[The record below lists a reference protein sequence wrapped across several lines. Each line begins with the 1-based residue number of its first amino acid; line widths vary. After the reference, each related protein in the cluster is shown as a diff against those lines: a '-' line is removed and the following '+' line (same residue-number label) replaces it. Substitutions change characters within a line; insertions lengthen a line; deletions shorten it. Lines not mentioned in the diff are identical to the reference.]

1 MLYTNAASLFTNPK
15 HLQHLTQSAIG
26 LDNLFE
32 RVFGELSNFNQ
43 NQTSSYPPYN
53 LKKDGDDYI
62 IELAV
67 AGLNEE
73 DITVNVENGVLT
85 VESTTEKS
93 DEDFLYQGIAKRS
106 FIRCWTL
113 SDDIIVKGASLDA
126 GMLTI
131 KMEKIIPEEKK
142 AKQIKIVTNQKKL
155 S

>member
-67 AGLNEE
+67 AGLSEKDIKVHVE
-73 DITVNVENGVLT
+73 DKVLT
-85 VESTTEKS
+85 VSSDTEKS
-93 DEDFLYQGIAKRS
+93 DEAYLHQGIARRSFKRS
-106 FIRCWTL
+106 WTL
-113 SDDIIVKGASLDA
+113 ADDMIVHDA
-126 GMLTI
+126 TMTSGML
-131 KMEKIIPEEKK
+131 IISLERIVPEEKK
-142 AKQIKIVTNQKKL
+142 ARQIPIITK
-155 S
+155 

>member
-53 LKKDGDDYI
+53 LKRDGEHYI

-67 AGLNEE
+67 AGLSEE
-73 DITVNVENGVLT
+73 DIKVNVEDGVDEAISALT
-85 VESTTEKS
+85 FKPDV
-93 DEDFLYQGIAKRS
+93 AKC
-106 FIRCWTL
+106 FMLIIR
-113 SDDIIVKGASLDA
+113 
-126 GMLTI
+126 
-131 KMEKIIPEEKK
+131 KMQFKNIH
-142 AKQIKIVTNQKKL
+142 
-155 S
+155 

>member
-85 VESTTEKS
+85 VESTTDKS

-106 FIRCWTL
+106 FKRCWTL
-113 SDDIIVKGASLDA
+113 SDDIIVKEAALDA

-131 KMEKIIPEEKK
+131 TMEKIVPEEKK